1 MRKEIVIMQIL
12 KSNKLSVVLIALV
25 IILAF
30 GVTTSTAQERI
41 KTKSKVYCVFTK
53 FEQMKPDDTEGHTMS
68 FYEAKG
74 AGTGS
79 YGEFTVFM
87 QGMSDLVKGDGSHH
101 GYSKITDEDGDFYF
115 NKWQGKVAAAKSP
128 EGKTVLK
135 WEGTW
140 SITRGTGKWEHAQG
154 EGTYKGWF
162 IGQGIF
168 TYIDGGEY
176 SIKK

>member
-1 MRKEIVIMQIL
+1 MRKEIMTMQIL
-12 KSNKLSVVLIALV
+12 KSNKLSVVLTALAL
-25 IILAF
+25 ILAF
-30 GVTTSTAQERI
+30 GVPTSTAQEKI
-41 KTKSKVYCVFTK
+41 KDKSKVYGVFTK

-79 YGEFTVFM
+79 SGEFTVFM
-87 QGMSDLVKGDGSHH
+87 QGMSDLIKGNGSHH
-101 GYSKITDEDGDFYF
+101 GYSKITDKDGHFYF
-115 NKWQGKVAAAKSP
+115 NKWQGKVAATKSP
-128 EGKTVLK
+128 EGKTVLR

-140 SITRGTGKWEHAQG
+140 SIIRGTGKWENAQG

-162 IGQGIF
+162 IGKGIY
-168 TYIDGGEY
+168 TYISEGEY

>member
-1 MRKEIVIMQIL
+1 MQIL
-12 KSNKLSVVLIALV
+12 KSKKLSVGITTLIL
-25 IILAF
+25 ILAF
-30 GVTTSTAQERI
+30 GVTLSAAQEKI

-74 AGTGS
+74 AGTES
-79 YGEFTVFM
+79 SEEFTVFM
-87 QGMSDLVKGDGSHH
+87 QGMSDLIKGNGSHH
-101 GYSKITDEDGDFYF
+101 GYSKITDKDGHFYF
-115 NKWQGKVAAAKSP
+115 HKWQGKVAATKSP
-128 EGKTVLK
+128 EGKTALK

-140 SITRGTGKWEHAQG
+140 FITRGSGKWENAKG

-168 TYIDGGEY
+168 TYISEGEY